1 MKPPSPTPS
10 TAPPFAVVAMWA
22 LIYTVPLLVIP
33 GLHESFRTPK
43 LLIGELLA
51 LGSLIGLAFRLYGRE
66 IDFRAVAK
74 RPEVAALVPLLLLAA
89 ASLGSTAHIL
99 HVREAVASLG
109 VGAACLIGWTAGF
122 DRAQKER
129 FLIGSLVPA
138 ALSALLAIVQFH
150 QLWEPLR
157 FAGIG
162 YDSRL
167 GVTALAGNPGDLG
180 AYLVLPCLIGLWCLP
195 RLAGRQRILAGVAFA
210 LCLYALIVTQTLAA
224 LAALAVGALVYA
236 FGALPRRQLFA
247 GLAAVVILGAL
258 ALLAVAPLQKR
269 VAVKV
274 QSIITGDWNDL
285 LTGRLDGWRAAL
297 LMWHENPWTGVGHG
311 AYRPEFVPAKLEL
324 AYAGTRFYAGHT
336 QPVFANAH
344 NEFLEVAADLGWPG
358 VIALAWGIGVIG
370 FAAFRRAGTEDGEFR
385 EPRDRALFLAGLAAL
400 GVLSVAYFPFRI
412 ALVAFPALL
421 FLAWGLDRTEIP

>member
-1 MKPPSPTPS
+1 MKPATPS
-10 TAPPFAVVAMWA
+10 ASPASPFAVVAMWA
-22 LIYTVPLLVIP
+22 LIYTVPLLVVP

-43 LLIGELLA
+43 LLIGEVLA
-51 LGSLIGLAFRLYGRE
+51 LASLLGLAFALNGRE
-66 IDFRAVAK
+66 IDWRAVAR
-74 RPEVAALVPLLLLAA
+74 RPEVAAVAPLLLLAA
-89 ASLGSTAHIL
+89 ASLATTTHPL
-99 HVREAVASLG
+99 HTRDAVASLG
-109 VGAACLIGWTAGF
+109 IGSACLIGWTAGF
-122 DRAQKER
+122 DRARKER

-138 ALSALLAIVQFH
+138 ALLALLAILQFH

-180 AYLVLPCLIGLWCLP
+180 AFLVLPCLIGIWSLP
-195 RLAGRQRILAGVAFA
+195 RLATRGRRIAAATAVV
-210 LCLYALIVTQTLAA
+210 LCLYALIATQTLAA

-236 FGALPRRQLFA
+236 FGALPRRRLFS
-247 GLAAVVILGAL
+247 GLAATLILGGLAL
-258 ALLAVAPLQKR
+258 AVVAPLRSR
-269 VAVKV
+269 VAGKA
-274 QSIITGDWNDL
+274 QSLASGDWNSL

-297 LMWHENPWTGVGHG
+297 LMWRENPWTGVGHG

-324 AYAGTRFYAGHT
+324 AFAGTRFFERHN

-358 VIALAWGIGVIG
+358 ALALAWGVGVIG
-370 FAAFRRAGTEDGEFR
+370 YAALRRAGSQ
-385 EPRDRALFLAGLAAL
+385 PRDRALFRAGLAAL
-400 GVLSVAYFPFRI
+400 GVLSAAYFPFRI

-421 FLAWGLDRTEIP
+421 FLAWGLDPEEGA